1 MCLSYSKLCFVEGL
15 HFSPDDL
22 VMEETKKHLLI
33 DELIK
38 SWEEASKDVRCKSP
52 NPKEEC
58 KPLTEQQLES
68 DKPIVKSVQEP
79 ILMNVQA
86 NANHQMVE
94 LNHSLVQELQ
104 MRWNI
109 NDQIRES
116 SSTSIVNDQETEELV
131 VNVPKLEM
139 QSPSPPPSPLIF
151 KIDLPDISIM
161 SPTPLSSLADL
172 DEPIDYNQFESLT
185 ATPPPPQNGDPKEDL
200 TVLKTVKVLPLKM
213 AMIKSL
219 TTFDQPNEE
228 EDLDEFQSN
237 WVSPAALEDTDLDTV
252 DTLEYQMISRSSPGE
267 TQLEAE
273 LQGILQHGL
282 TDLTHEAFIERE
294 ETKTPEPPREAQ
306 NQRTTSEFQPIDDDL
321 DGTAHGY
328 ESDDA
333 ENGSVESESLML
345 DMQESLEVDF
355 ETIFEDNQTND
366 QMDIAG
372 VSGSPIIKESFESN
386 KENKPDYSFSPLRM
400 FDQLVAMLEQSN
412 TNAEEDEDTNAA
424 ENQDSLDE
432 DNYESEGEY
441 HIESSYGLEKSE
453 NEKAMESIEEL
464 EESDVNTEEMK
475 ILQLQEK
482 RIDIPPEILVW
493 DDSSNSVTF
502 VQMQEAQFDESSTDE
517 ELEMLDQSLIVVEQN
532 DNDAKTEDTTTQDFF
547 DYHDTVSEEEHQ
559 MGSRCALENHSSEML
574 DQLVTKE
581 EQSGNDAKNEDTN
594 TQDLFDDHDA
604 ELESEQQMVS
614 RSALENHAFDE
625 NEETMEATETEEGNQ
640 ALKEDLNE
648 AIVDEK
654 EEKKIPGATK
664 EGGKI
669 PGKEKLGKMI
679 VALYNILVQFLR
691 VVQYLVSSSLAQAR
705 VIRQWLA
712 EFVNQLANDHFVEKF
727 MKLGLT
733 FTTGLSLLV
742 TLAVFLPTFVL
753 QFCQLQKVV
762 YCKKQP
768 MNI

>member
-1 MCLSYSKLCFVEGL
+1 
-15 HFSPDDL
+15 
-22 VMEETKKHLLI
+22 MEETKKHLLI

-68 DKPIVKSVQEP
+68 DKPIVKNVQEP

-86 NANHQMVE
+86 NANHQMLE

-109 NDQIRES
+109 NDQIKEC

-185 ATPPPPQNGDPKEDL
+185 ATPPPPLNGDPKQDL
-200 TVLKTVKVLPLKM
+200 TVLKTVKVLPLKID
-213 AMIKSL
+213 MIKSL
-219 TTFDQPNEE
+219 TNFDQPNEE

-237 WVSPAALEDTDLDTV
+237 WVSPDALEDTDLDTV
-252 DTLEYQMISRSSPGE
+252 DTLDTLEYQMISRCSPGE

-273 LQGILQHGL
+273 IQGILQHDL
-282 TDLTHEAFIERE
+282 TDLTNEAFIERE

-328 ESDDA
+328 ESDAA
-333 ENGSVESESLML
+333 EKGSVESESLML

-372 VSGSPIIKESFESN
+372 VSGSPIKESFESN

-464 EESDVNTEEMK
+464 EESNANTEEMK
-475 ILQLQEK
+475 ILQLQGK
-482 RIDIPPEILVW
+482 KIDIPPEILVW

-517 ELEMLDQSLIVVEQN
+517 ELDMLDQSLIVVDQT

-547 DYHDTVSEEEHQ
+547 DYHDTES
-559 MGSRCALENHSSEML
+559 
-574 DQLVTKE
+574 
-581 EQSGNDAKNEDTN
+581 
-594 TQDLFDDHDA
+594 
-604 ELESEQQMVS
+604 ESEQQMVS
-614 RSALENHAFDE
+614 RSALENRAIDE
-625 NEETMEATETEEGNQ
+625 NEETMESTEAEEGNQ

-664 EGGKI
+664 EGEKT

-679 VALYNILVQFLR
+679 VALYNILVQFQR
-691 VVQYLVSSSLAQAR
+691 VVQYLVSGSLAQSQ

-712 EFVNQLANDHFVEKF
+712 EFVNQLSNDHFVEKF

-742 TLAVFLPTFVL
+742 ILAVFLPTFVL
-753 QFCQLQKVV
+753 QFCQLQQVV

-768 MNI
+768 IHI